1 MKYYILVVV
10 VLLGLLAGSGWLLK
24 RSYSANGRIKAEL
37 TQATDRVTLLEK
49 QAKADQALLKKRAA
63 AEKEAR
69 IREAAAH
76 KALQNSLFANR
87 EWADQPVPKEVL
99 DALAPKP

>member
-1 MKYYILVVV
+1 MLKYYLIVVA
-10 VLLGLLAGSGWLLK
+10 VLLGLLAGSGYALK
-24 RSYSANGRIKAEL
+24 RSYSRNGEIKAEL
-37 TQATDRVTLLEK
+37 TQAAEKVAALEK

-69 IREAAAH
+69 ARETAAH
-76 KALQNSLFANR
+76 KALERSLFENR

-99 DALAPKP
+99 DALRP